1 MQDLDVITVANRF
14 RGPDT
19 SANGG
24 YFAGLVSARSTGPV
38 TVRLLAP
45 PPLDESMIVR
55 RDGMVLRVSCGDAAI
70 AEARAMDSGLPSPP
84 APPSYEAALEASRHY
99 SGFQRHDYPECF
111 VCGTRRERGD
121 GLRIF
126 AGPLGDGLV
135 AAPWVPDA
143 SLAGEDGKV
152 AGEYMSAALDCPG
165 CFAAQVERPMLLGE
179 FTVHV
184 DRRVHIDEPCVV
196 IGWRLGSSGRKHVVG
211 TALFDEDGEL
221 CARALGLWIEART

>member
-1 MQDLDVITVANRF
+1 MQDVDVITVANRF
-14 RGPDT
+14 RGPES

-24 YFAGLVSARSTGPV
+24 YFAGLVSARSPGPV

-45 PPLDESMIVR
+45 PPLEEPMIVK
-55 RDGMVLRVSCGDAAI
+55 RDGVVLRIASGDTAI
-70 AEARAMDSGLPSPP
+70 AEARAMDSRLPV
-84 APPSYEAALEASRHY
+84 APPPPPYEAALEASRHY
-99 SGFQRHDYPECF
+99 SGFRHHDFPECF

-126 AGPLGDGLV
+126 AGPWGEGIV

-143 SLAGEDGKV
+143 SLAGDDGKV
-152 AGEYMSAALDCPG
+152 SGEYMSAALDCPG
-165 CFAAQVERPMLLGE
+165 YFAAQVERPMLLGE

-221 CARALGLWIEART
+221 CARALGLWIEARA